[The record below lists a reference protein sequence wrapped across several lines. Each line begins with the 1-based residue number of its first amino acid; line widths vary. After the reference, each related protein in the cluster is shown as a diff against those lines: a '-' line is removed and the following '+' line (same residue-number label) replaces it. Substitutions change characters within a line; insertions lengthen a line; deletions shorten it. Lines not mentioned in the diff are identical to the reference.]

1 MTNFEY
7 ILNMKDN
14 DFDFLALLL
23 SDLIEE
29 ESRHQYSDTESDL
42 EFIETWL
49 NRDYL
54 TDYLVWKLGKWS
66 YCSRLRK
73 FFKKG
78 IVFFGTLSYIIL
90 YRDKWRNEEMKV
102 IELMSRFIYKKCDIS
117 SRWNVKDVWY

>member
-42 EFIETWL
+42 EFIENWL

-54 TDYLVWKLGKWS
+54 IDYLV
-66 YCSRLRK
+66 
-73 FFKKG
+73 
-78 IVFFGTLSYIIL
+78 
-90 YRDKWRNEEMKV
+90 
-102 IELMSRFIYKKCDIS
+102 
-117 SRWNVKDVWY
+117 

>member
-7 ILNMKDN
+7 ILNMKN
-14 DFDFLALLL
+14 KDFDMLALLL

-54 TDYLVWKLGKWS
+54 IDYL
-66 YCSRLRK
+66 
-73 FFKKG
+73 
-78 IVFFGTLSYIIL
+78 T
-90 YRDKWRNEEMKV
+90 
-102 IELMSRFIYKKCDIS
+102 
-117 SRWNVKDVWY
+117 

>member
-7 ILNMKDN
+7 ILNMKNN

-42 EFIETWL
+42 EFIENWL

-54 TDYLVWKLGKWS
+54 TDYLV
-66 YCSRLRK
+66 
-73 FFKKG
+73 
-78 IVFFGTLSYIIL
+78 
-90 YRDKWRNEEMKV
+90 
-102 IELMSRFIYKKCDIS
+102 
-117 SRWNVKDVWY
+117 

>member
-42 EFIETWL
+42 EFIENWL

-54 TDYLVWKLGKWS
+54 TDYLV
-66 YCSRLRK
+66 
-73 FFKKG
+73 
-78 IVFFGTLSYIIL
+78 
-90 YRDKWRNEEMKV
+90 
-102 IELMSRFIYKKCDIS
+102 
-117 SRWNVKDVWY
+117 

>member
-42 EFIETWL
+42 EFIENWL

-54 TDYLVWKLGKWS
+54 TDYL
-66 YCSRLRK
+66 
-73 FFKKG
+73 
-78 IVFFGTLSYIIL
+78 I
-90 YRDKWRNEEMKV
+90 
-102 IELMSRFIYKKCDIS
+102 
-117 SRWNVKDVWY
+117 

>member
-54 TDYLVWKLGKWS
+54 IDYL
-66 YCSRLRK
+66 
-73 FFKKG
+73 
-78 IVFFGTLSYIIL
+78 T
-90 YRDKWRNEEMKV
+90 
-102 IELMSRFIYKKCDIS
+102 
-117 SRWNVKDVWY
+117 

>member
-42 EFIETWL
+42 EFIENWL
-49 NRDYL
+49 NRGITL
-54 TDYLVWKLGKWS
+54 SESQGKWS

-90 YRDKWRNEEMKV
+90 YRDK
-102 IELMSRFIYKKCDIS
+102 
-117 SRWNVKDVWY
+117 

>member
-42 EFIETWL
+42 EFIENWL

-54 TDYLVWKLGKWS
+54 IDYL
-66 YCSRLRK
+66 
-73 FFKKG
+73 
-78 IVFFGTLSYIIL
+78 T
-90 YRDKWRNEEMKV
+90 
-102 IELMSRFIYKKCDIS
+102 
-117 SRWNVKDVWY
+117 

>member
-42 EFIETWL
+42 EFIENWL

-54 TDYLVWKLGKWS
+54 IDYL
-66 YCSRLRK
+66 
-73 FFKKG
+73 
-78 IVFFGTLSYIIL
+78 I
-90 YRDKWRNEEMKV
+90 
-102 IELMSRFIYKKCDIS
+102 
-117 SRWNVKDVWY
+117 

>member
-42 EFIETWL
+42 EFIENWL

-54 TDYLVWKLGKWS
+54 
-66 YCSRLRK
+66 
-73 FFKKG
+73 
-78 IVFFGTLSYIIL
+78 I
-90 YRDKWRNEEMKV
+90 
-102 IELMSRFIYKKCDIS
+102 
-117 SRWNVKDVWY
+117 

>member
-7 ILNMKDN
+7 ILNMKNN

-42 EFIETWL
+42 EFIENWL

-54 TDYLVWKLGKWS
+54 IDSLV
-66 YCSRLRK
+66 
-73 FFKKG
+73 
-78 IVFFGTLSYIIL
+78 
-90 YRDKWRNEEMKV
+90 
-102 IELMSRFIYKKCDIS
+102 
-117 SRWNVKDVWY
+117 

>member
-14 DFDFLALLL
+14 AFDFLALLL

-42 EFIETWL
+42 EFIENWL

-54 TDYLVWKLGKWS
+54 IDYL
-66 YCSRLRK
+66 
-73 FFKKG
+73 
-78 IVFFGTLSYIIL
+78 I
-90 YRDKWRNEEMKV
+90 
-102 IELMSRFIYKKCDIS
+102 
-117 SRWNVKDVWY
+117 

>member
-7 ILNMKDN
+7 ILNMKN
-14 DFDFLALLL
+14 KDFDLLALLL

-54 TDYLVWKLGKWS
+54 IDYLV
-66 YCSRLRK
+66 
-73 FFKKG
+73 
-78 IVFFGTLSYIIL
+78 
-90 YRDKWRNEEMKV
+90 
-102 IELMSRFIYKKCDIS
+102 
-117 SRWNVKDVWY
+117 